1 MAAERSE
8 LIMPTEQTT
17 RTVTVTHRSDPD
29 GMIEVST
36 VENVTASLV
45 GGNIRREQHLT
56 TDTTVGDLEQPTEWV
71 VFRQTDGRTVF
82 SSEVVISWTETE
94 DDKDD
99 ETDAENE

>member
-1 MAAERSE
+1 MS
-8 LIMPTEQTT
+8 TEQTT

-29 GMIEVST
+29 GMVEVST

-45 GGNIRREQHLT
+45 GSPIHREQRVT
-56 TDTTVGDLEQPTEWV
+56 TNTTVSDLEHPTEWV

-99 ETDAENE
+99 GIDAQNE

>member
-1 MAAERSE
+1 MS
-8 LIMPTEQTT
+8 TEPTT
-17 RTVTVTHRSDPD
+17 RTVTVTHRSSPD
-29 GMIEVST
+29 DMIEVST

-45 GGNIRREQHLT
+45 GGNIDRSQRVT
-56 TDTTVGDLEQPTEWV
+56 TDTTVSNLEHATEWV

-94 DDKDD
+94 DDKND